1 MSPAPGVLRP
11 GLPQPCSI
19 THWQGRD
26 VICTGRPLLLG
37 QDPGRGRWGGAAV
50 SLAVWASEA
59 LCQQGQGCI
68 HISLSEPPEE
78 AAERP
83 QTRVGPAGSLLR
95 RAGCWKVEKRRA

>member
-26 VICTGRPLLLG
+26 VICTGRPLLPAG
-37 QDPGRGRWGGAAV
+37 SFRSRDGGAV
-50 SLAVWASEA
+50 SLAVWASEE

-68 HISLSEPPEE
+68 HISLSELREE

-83 QTRVGPAGSLLR
+83 QTREGPAGSLLR
-95 RAGCWKVEKRRA
+95 RARCWKVEKRWA